1 EEIQRIIGKE
11 ISIPR
16 LDLVRDIFIFSCF
29 SGLAYIDVSNLTEDN
44 IVELDGRE
52 WIMTR
57 RQKTRVATNIILLD
71 IPKRIIEKYAPV
83 RKNGHLLPILSNQK
97 MNAYLKEIADLCNIR
112 KPLSFHTAKH
122 SKIHKWLY
130 FSEL

>member
-1 EEIQRIIGKE
+1 
-11 ISIPR
+11 
-16 LDLVRDIFIFSCF
+16 
-29 SGLAYIDVSNLTEDN
+29 LTEDN

-112 KPLSFHTAKH
+112 KPLSFHMARHREFCKH
-122 SKIHKWLY
+122 QIINRLNRLSIKGGNDKET
-130 FSEL
+130 SELLYSTLFCHFKEPLCLLQR